1 MVQKHLDH
9 QAVHEAEK
17 AKIASHMGEMQ
28 AAQEL
33 QELRQA
39 KEDQQREFEAQQ
51 REFEAQQREF
61 EVAAKKANIIKMK
74 AMVRVHTYLSPSLE
88 SMLCECRHMIH
99 SYRGV
104 HW

>member
-17 AKIASHMGEMQ
+17 DKIASHMGEMQ

-39 KEDQQREFEAQQ
+39 KEDQQ

>member
-51 REFEAQQREF
+51 REFE
-61 EVAAKKANIIKMK
+61 VAAKKANIIKMK

-88 SMLCECRHMIH
+88 SMLCECLHMIH

>member
-39 KEDQQREFEAQQ
+39 KEDQQ

>member
-51 REFEAQQREF
+51 REFE
-61 EVAAKKANIIKMK
+61 VAAKKANIIKMK
-74 AMVRVHTYLSPSLE
+74 AIVRVHTYLSPSLE
-88 SMLCECRHMIH
+88 SMLC
-99 SYRGV
+99 
-104 HW
+104 

>member
-51 REFEAQQREF
+51 REFE
-61 EVAAKKANIIKMK
+61 VAAKKANIIKMK
-74 AMVRVHTYLSPSLE
+74 AMVRVNTYLSPSLE